1 MTSAPDD
8 VERPEVLALDD
19 PRCLDA
25 TQVGHKAA
33 NLAALRRLEDPLV
46 VVPNGFAVPVDLAPL
61 LLDAAEDRAG
71 VVAAVVQRA
80 AARLA
85 GDDATLLAVRSSG
98 PDEDAPSSSGAG
110 VHDSEIGVAVDDVL
124 GAARRV
130 IGSWSSD
137 RARALRARTQVP
149 ATAGSTPCMAVLVQ
163 RVVRADHGRAGV
175 AFSAAP
181 DAPDGD
187 GSQLPAVSIE
197 GARGF
202 GEQVVG
208 GRIDPA
214 RATVS
219 TRRRADGGREVDE
232 VHGQDPVLDHDL
244 IRRVAEVTLVV
255 ERAMGHPVDVE
266 WAIDDRDGQLHVV
279 QARPIVPSPSTD
291 TTPGPDTAAGA
302 AAGTAPGTAAGDR
315 PVLVRGIGIGRGT
328 ATGPVVV
335 VDDPHAVTTLPD
347 GAVLVT
353 RHTDPSWLPLML
365 AAGALVTDRGGALSH
380 AAIVAREL
388 GLPAVVGCQDA
399 TTTLRDVD
407 RVEVRCAD
415 GVGTVHAVLGR

>member
-8 VERPEVLALDD
+8 VERHQVLALDD

-33 NLAALRRLEDPLV
+33 NLAALRRLEHPLV
-46 VVPNGFAVPVDLAPL
+46 VVPDGFAVPVDLSASL
-61 LLDAAEDRAG
+61 VDAAEDRTGA
-71 VVAAVVQRA
+71 VAMIAAVVQTA

-98 PDEDAPSSSGAG
+98 PDEDAPTSSGAG
-110 VHDSEIGVAVDDVL
+110 VHDSEIGVAVDDVV
-124 GAARRV
+124 GAVRRV

-137 RARALRARTQVP
+137 RVRALRARTQVP
-149 ATAGSTPCMAVLVQ
+149 ATVGSTPRLAVLVQ
-163 RVVRADHGRAGV
+163 RAVRADHGRAGV

-181 DAPDGD
+181 DAPDDD

-244 IRRVAEVTLVV
+244 ARRVAEVTLVV

-266 WAIDDRDGQLHVV
+266 WAIDDRDGQLYVV
-279 QARPIVPSPSTD
+279 QARPIVPSPTTD
-291 TTPGPDTAAGA
+291 TTPGADTAAVT
-302 AAGTAPGTAAGDR
+302 AAGTAPGDH
-315 PVLVRGIGIGRGT
+315 PVLVRGVGIGRGT

-365 AAGALVTDRGGALSH
+365 AAGALVTDHGGALSH

-415 GVGTVHAVLGR
+415 GVGTVHAVPDC